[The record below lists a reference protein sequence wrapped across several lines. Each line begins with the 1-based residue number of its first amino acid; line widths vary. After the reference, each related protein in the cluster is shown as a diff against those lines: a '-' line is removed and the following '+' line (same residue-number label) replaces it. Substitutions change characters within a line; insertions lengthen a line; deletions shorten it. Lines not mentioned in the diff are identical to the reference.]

1 MTDTAPKPPPPADAG
16 RRRFI
21 LGGAGGLTIG
31 VAALALPGCAANV
44 ATIDHP
50 TEKSDDDSALLN
62 NVLGVEYQ
70 AIAAYDAVLAGT
82 TLTAAERDLAT
93 AFRADHLKHAEVIA
107 ASIKRSGGTPPER
120 SPNDQPFA
128 ATEVGSRSDALRFLI
143 GIEQGLSLAHLS
155 AVPAFTSK
163 GLAKGAAGICSVE
176 SMHWAI
182 WRNTLGEE
190 PVPAPVIG

>member
-1 MTDTAPKPPPPADAG
+1 MTDTARDGHRPADAE

-31 VAALALPGCAANV
+31 VAALTLSGCASVSTMN
-44 ATIDHP
+44 HP
-50 TEKSDDDSALLN
+50 VEKTGDDGALLN
-62 NVLGVEYQ
+62 NVLGVEFE
-70 AIAAYDAVLAGT
+70 AVAAYDSVLAGA

-107 ASIKRSGGTPPER
+107 AAIRRSGGTPPER
-120 SPNDQPFA
+120 SSDDHPFA
-128 ATEVGSRSDALRFLI
+128 ETELRGRADALSFLI

-163 GLAKGAAGICSVE
+163 GLAKGAAGICGVE

-182 WRNTLGEE
+182 WRRALGEE
-190 PVPAPVIG
+190 PVPAPIIG

>member
-1 MTDTAPKPPPPADAG
+1 MTDTAPKPRQPADAG

-21 LGGAGGLTIG
+21 LGSAGGLTIG
-31 VAALALPGCAANV
+31 VAALALPGCAATV

-70 AIAAYDAVLAGT
+70 ATAAYDAVLAGA

-107 ASIKRSGGTPPER
+107 AAIKRSGGTPPER
-120 SPNDQPFA
+120 SPNDRPFA
-128 ATEVGSRSDALRFLI
+128 ATELGGRSDALRFLI

-163 GLAKGAAGICSVE
+163 GLAKGAAGICGVE

-182 WRNTLGEE
+182 WRNALGEE